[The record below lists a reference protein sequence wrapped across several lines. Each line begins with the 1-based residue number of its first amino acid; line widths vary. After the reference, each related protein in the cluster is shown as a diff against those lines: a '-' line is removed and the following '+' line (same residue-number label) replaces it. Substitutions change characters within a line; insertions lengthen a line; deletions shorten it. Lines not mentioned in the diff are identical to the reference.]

1 MPRRQVTDRSRGVL
15 EVDWPLFGEMSRAL
29 ALKVAR
35 GYDPELVVGIATAGV
50 VPGAVVAAILPM
62 AFVGGLMIDLL
73 APRPIG
79 LTAFT
84 LLVAIGIAALLGR
97 VIQRGRVVAPI
108 VLIFGLTFVTDI
120 LFLWMFSALSGKL
133 EVGDPIQ
140 LILPG
145 AIYSTALAVV
155 LSPAAMALHNRFA
168 DRERVAW

>member
-1 MPRRQVTDRSRGVL
+1 
-15 EVDWPLFGEMSRAL
+15 MSLTL
-29 ALKVAR
+29 AAV
-35 GYDPELVVGIATAGV
+35 
-50 VPGAVVAAILPM
+50 GAVVAAVLQLTIVPYLGIAGAYPDLLLVIAVIATFAWSTEAAM
-62 AFVGGLMIDLL
+62 TLAFVGGLMIDLL

-120 LFLWMFSALSGKL
+120 LFLGMFSALSGKL
-133 EVGDPIQ
+133 EVGDPLQ

-155 LSPAAMALHNRFA
+155 ISPAAMALHNRFT